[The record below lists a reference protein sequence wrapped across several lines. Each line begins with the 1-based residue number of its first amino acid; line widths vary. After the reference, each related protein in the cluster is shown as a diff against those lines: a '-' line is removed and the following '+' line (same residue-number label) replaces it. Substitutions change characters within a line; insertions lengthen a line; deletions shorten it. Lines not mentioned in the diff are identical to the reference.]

1 MQDDPIRFGQP
12 ARSDGRHPRHVQTM
26 NPEVPS
32 TSRLP
37 PSTNYTP
44 LTKEQIK
51 RRTFWINLFLIVAS
65 IGIWVVAALI
75 AINKHK

>member
-1 MQDDPIRFGQP
+1 MKAPP
-12 ARSDGRHPRHVQTM
+12 P
-26 NPEVPS
+26 
-32 TSRLP
+32 P
-37 PSTNYTP
+37 PSNYTP

-51 RRTFWINLFLIVAS
+51 RRTFWINLFLFVAS

>member
-1 MQDDPIRFGQP
+1 MRPPPPP
-12 ARSDGRHPRHVQTM
+12 A
-26 NPEVPS
+26 
-32 TSRLP
+32 
-37 PSTNYTP
+37 NYTP

-51 RRTFWINLFLIVAS
+51 RRTFWVNFFLFVCS

>member
-1 MQDDPIRFGQP
+1 MK
-12 ARSDGRHPRHVQTM
+12 H
-26 NPEVPS
+26 S

-51 RRTFWINLFLIVAS
+51 RRSFWINFVMHGFHFA
-65 IGIWVVAALI
+65 IWIIFTVWLY
-75 AINKHK
+75 NGGRPK